1 VSSFIIKITFLLKKV
16 IKNIKYIRQF
26 PEVSDSQL
34 QRFSTW
40 DPELGWCPKAG
51 MRKEDSVS
59 KRKSSKSVPYW
70 TIDQNGSRI
79 TYKSKP
85 TKNANFS
92 IYGDSFAMGREV
104 YDEETIAW
112 QLGEI
117 YNTYCS
123 NYGVG
128 NYGLD
133 QSLMRLERCIER
145 DSTDFVCVVVCPAT
159 MARTISIYKHWL
171 EQGNTLGVKPRAYID
186 SNCELAIFP
195 NIVKQKEGIKYMY
208 KNKDV
213 LKEWDGNYK
222 YFIENRL
229 NLFRRNNQEYILQL
243 WIDYKDLFFSLM
255 KKYNDLSKK
264 YHFSPMFIL
273 LADKGVA
280 KKRLKGEYLQY
291 QTVIDDA
298 ALEFPDI
305 DFCDFTLDLYDNI
318 ELDDAYIVDGGG
330 HFSPQANRM
339 IAEMIGAKAL
349 SNRRN

>member
-1 VSSFIIKITFLLKKV
+1 
-16 IKNIKYIRQF
+16 
-26 PEVSDSQL
+26 
-34 QRFSTW
+34 
-40 DPELGWCPKAG
+40 
-51 MRKEDSVS
+51 
-59 KRKSSKSVPYW
+59 
-70 TIDQNGSRI
+70 
-79 TYKSKP
+79 
-85 TKNANFS
+85 
-92 IYGDSFAMGREV
+92 
-104 YDEETIAW
+104 
-112 QLGEI
+112 
-117 YNTYCS
+117 
-123 NYGVG
+123 
-128 NYGLD
+128 
-133 QSLMRLERCIER
+133 
-145 DSTDFVCVVVCPAT
+145 
-159 MARTISIYKHWL
+159 
-171 EQGNTLGVKPRAYID
+171 
-186 SNCELAIFP
+186 
-195 NIVKQKEGIKYMY
+195 MY
-208 KNKDV
+208 KNKDI
-213 LKEWDGNYK
+213 LKEWDGNYQ

-349 SNRRN
+349 SNRRK

>member
-79 TYKSKP
+79 TYKSKS
-85 TKNANFS
+85 TENANFS
-92 IYGDSFAMGREV
+92 IYGDSFAMSREV

-112 QLGEI
+112 QLGEL

-133 QSLMRLERCIER
+133 QSLMRLERCI
-145 DSTDFVCVVVCPAT
+145 DKDYTDFVCVVVCPAPCV
-159 MARTISIYKHWL
+159 R
-171 EQGNTLGVKPRAYID
+171 
-186 SNCELAIFP
+186 
-195 NIVKQKEGIKYMY
+195 IV
-208 KNKDV
+208 V
-213 LKEWDGNYK
+213 
-222 YFIENRL
+222 R
-229 NLFRRNNQEYILQL
+229 
-243 WIDYKDLFFSLM
+243 
-255 KKYNDLSKK
+255 
-264 YHFSPMFIL
+264 
-273 LADKGVA
+273 
-280 KKRLKGEYLQY
+280 
-291 QTVIDDA
+291 
-298 ALEFPDI
+298 
-305 DFCDFTLDLYDNI
+305 
-318 ELDDAYIVDGGG
+318 
-330 HFSPQANRM
+330 
-339 IAEMIGAKAL
+339 
-349 SNRRN
+349 